1 MANTKASTNTKKP
14 DSNVKQSAKEKQAM
28 SEKKSVKKNVPEMIE
43 GASVNAGLNISG
55 GELSTEDLKG
65 SKEKFQIAFFRHLQ
79 LSLGKDKYSATAYD
93 RYLAVSYAVRDH
105 LIERWIQTQQTYYR
119 QDVKR
124 IYYLSM
130 EFLMGRTLGNAV
142 LNLDL
147 GKVVEEALYDMS
159 LNLEDVCNMEL
170 EAGLGN
176 GGLGRLAACFLDS
189 MATLQLP
196 AYGYGLRY
204 DYGMFHQTI
213 KNGFQ
218 QEHPDNWLRLTNPW
232 EISRPEYT
240 VTVQFKGRVVTRKTP
255 QGNVVFEWVDTE
267 NVLACPYDIPIPG
280 YGNKT
285 VNTLRLW
292 SAKSADEFGL
302 HYFNSGDYLEASK
315 DIALAESISKVLY
328 PNDTSMNGKEL
339 RLKQQYFL
347 CSATLS
353 DIIRRHKKYHKD
365 CSRLAEK
372 VSLQL
377 NDTHPTIAIPEMM
390 RILVDL
396 EGFAWEQAW
405 EITTAVYA
413 YTNHTLLPE
422 ALEKWSVDLL
432 GRLLPRHLQIIFEIN
447 YRFLKQVSWKYP
459 GDVERLKRMSLIE
472 EGESRSIRMAYLAI
486 VGSHSVN
493 GVAQLHTDLLQSL
506 VVKDFY
512 DLTPT
517 KFNNKTNGITPRR
530 WLKKANKGV
539 SELITESIGDTWV
552 KDFSQVKKIEPFAA
566 KASFVKRWQEIKLEN
581 KKILADYILKTQDIE
596 INPNSI
602 FDVQIKR
609 IHEYKRQTL
618 NVLHIIHL
626 YNEIKAGRNLDSVPR
641 TFIFAGKAAPGYFAA
656 KLCIKLI
663 NAVADVVNADPDTC
677 DLLKVVF
684 LADYRV
690 SLAEKI
696 FPASDLSEQ
705 ISTAGKEASGTGNMK
720 FSINGALTIGTLDG
734 ANVEIREEVGE
745 ENFFLFGLTAD
756 QVMAKRQAG
765 YNPMEYI
772 DKDPRL
778 MAVMDL
784 FRTSYF
790 SPEEPNL
797 FNPLIDSL
805 LSKDEYM
812 LMADFGDYIS
822 CQQKVSDLY
831 RNPDEWTRKAILNVA
846 RMSKFSSDRTIMEYN
861 RDIWHAKPIPVEMNS
876 GGK

>member
-1 MANTKASTNTKKP
+1 MLKTKAQPPAETSNGKAQLP
-14 DSNVKQSAKEKQAM
+14 DPDALKRAKDAFQA
-28 SEKKSVKKNVPEMIE
+28 
-43 GASVNAGLNISG
+43 
-55 GELSTEDLKG
+55 
-65 SKEKFQIAFFRHLQ
+65 AFFRHLQ

-93 RYLAVSYAVRDH
+93 RYLAVAYAVRDR
-105 LIERWIQTQQTYYR
+105 LIERWIQTQHTYYR

-142 LNLDL
+142 LNLGMEETVEQAVYDL
-147 GKVVEEALYDMS
+147 SLDMEEIR
-159 LNLEDVCNMEL
+159 NMEL

-196 AYGYGLRY
+196 AYGYGIRY

-218 QEHPDNWLRLTNPW
+218 HENPDNWLRLTNAW
-232 EISRPEYT
+232 EIARPEYT
-240 VTVQFKGRVVTRKTP
+240 VTIQFKGRVVTRKNP

-267 NVLACPYDIPIPG
+267 DVLACPYDTPIPG
-280 YGNKT
+280 YGNNT

-328 PNDTSMNGKEL
+328 PNDSSMNGKEL

-347 CSATLS
+347 CAATLS

-377 NDTHPTIAIPEMM
+377 NDTHPTIAIPELM

-396 EGFAWEQAW
+396 EGYSWEQAW
-405 EITTAVYA
+405 ETTNQVFA

-422 ALEKWSVDLL
+422 ALEKWSVDLM

-472 EGESRSIRMAYLAI
+472 EGENRAVRMAYLAI
-486 VGSHSVN
+486 VGSRSVN
-493 GVAQLHTDLLQSL
+493 GVAQLHTDLLESL

-512 DLTPT
+512 DLAPA

-530 WLKKANKGV
+530 WLKKANKGL
-539 SELITESIGDTWV
+539 SSLITEYIGDGWV
-552 KDFSQVKKIEPFAA
+552 KDFAQIRKLEPLAQDDA
-566 KASFVKRWQEIKLEN
+566 FVKRWQAIKLDN
-581 KKILADYILKTQDIE
+581 KRRLAEYVGNVKDFEL
-596 INPNSI
+596 NPATL
-602 FDVQIKR
+602 FDVQVKR
-609 IHEYKRQTL
+609 IHEYKRQL
-618 NVLHIIHL
+618 LMVLHVIHL
-626 YNEIKAGRNLDSVPR
+626 YNELKSGKSRDMVPR
-641 TFIFAGKAAPGYFAA
+641 TFIFAGKAAPGYFMA
-656 KLCIKLI
+656 KLSIKLI
-663 NAVADVVNADPDTC
+663 NAVADVVNADPDTR
-677 DLLKVVF
+677 DILKVLF
-684 LADYRV
+684 LEDYRV
-690 SLAEKI
+690 SLAERI

-734 ANVEIREEVGE
+734 ANIEIREEVGP
-745 ENFFLFGLTAD
+745 ENFFLFGMTAD
-756 QVMAKRQAG
+756 QVMARKAG
-765 YNPMEYI
+765 NYNPLEYI

-778 MAVMDL
+778 MAVMEL

-790 SPEEPNL
+790 CPDDPTL
-797 FNPLIDSL
+797 FNPLVDSL
-805 LSKDEYM
+805 IFKDEYM
-812 LMADFGDYIS
+812 LMADFADYVA
-822 CQQKVSDLY
+822 CQAKVSELY
-831 RNPDEWTRKAILNVA
+831 RDQDKWTRTAILNVA
-846 RMSKFSSDRTIMEYN
+846 RMGKFSSDRTIMEYN
-861 RDIWHAKPIPVEMNS
+861 RDIWHAAPVPIDMAEQAREIEP
-876 GGK
+876 GKSD

>member
-1 MANTKASTNTKKP
+1 MLKTKNKALGESSITNGTSATHEASPELKK
-14 DSNVKQSAKEKQAM
+14 AKELFQA
-28 SEKKSVKKNVPEMIE
+28 
-43 GASVNAGLNISG
+43 
-55 GELSTEDLKG
+55 
-65 SKEKFQIAFFRHLQ
+65 AFFRHLQ

-93 RYLAVSYAVRDH
+93 RYLAVAYAVRDR
-105 LIERWIQTQQTYYR
+105 LIERWIQTQHTYYR

-130 EFLMGRTLGNAV
+130 EFLMGRTLGNAI

-147 GKVVEEALYDMS
+147 GTVVEEALYDLS
-159 LNLEDVCNMEL
+159 LNMEEISNMEL

-189 MATLQLP
+189 MATLELP
-196 AYGYGLRY
+196 AYGYGIRY

-218 QEHPDNWLRLTNPW
+218 QEHPDNWLRMTNPW
-232 EISRPEYT
+232 EIARPEYT
-240 VTVQFKGRVVTRKTP
+240 ATIKFKGRVVTRKTA
-255 QGNVVFEWVDTE
+255 QSNVIFEWVDTE
-267 NVLACPYDIPIPG
+267 DVLACPYDIPIPG
-280 YGNKT
+280 YGNQT

-347 CSATLS
+347 CAATLN

-365 CSRLAEK
+365 CSRLADK

-396 EGFAWEQAW
+396 EGFSWEPAWD
-405 EITTAVYA
+405 ITTRVYA

-472 EGESRSIRMAYLAI
+472 EGETRSVRMAYLAI

-530 WLKKANKGV
+530 WLKKANKGL
-539 SELITESIGDTWV
+539 SGLITESIGDSWI
-552 KDFSQVKKIEPFAA
+552 KDFSLIRKLEPFADD
-566 KASFVKRWQEIKLEN
+566 ASFVKRWQQIKLEN
-581 KKILADYILKTQDIE
+581 KQHLAEFVHTSQDLVLH
-596 INPNSI
+596 PHTL

-641 TFIFAGKAAPGYFAA
+641 TFIFAGKAAPGYFVA
-656 KLCIKLI
+656 KLCIKLV
-663 NAVADVVNADPDTC
+663 NAVADVVNADPDTR
-677 DLLKVVF
+677 DLLNVVF
-684 LADYRV
+684 LSDYRV

-734 ANVEIREEVGE
+734 ANIEIREEVGA
-745 ENFFLFGLTAD
+745 ENFFLFGMTAE
-756 QVMAKRQAG
+756 QVMAKRAAG
-765 YNPMEYI
+765 YNPLEYI

-790 SPEEPNL
+790 CPEEPNL

-805 LSKDEYM
+805 ISKDEYM
-812 LMADFGDYIS
+812 LMADFSDYVA
-822 CQQKVSDLY
+822 CQQKVSELY
-831 RNPDEWTRKAILNVA
+831 KKQDAWTRMAIINVA
-846 RMSKFSSDRTIMEYN
+846 RMGKFSSDRTILEYN
-861 RDIWHAKPIPVEMNS
+861 RDIWQTTPIPVQLDL
-876 GGK
+876 GG